1 MSVELLV
8 TAGIETLLNQLVAA
22 DKAAPSKLATLKG
35 KILKVN
41 IAEFSKPLFFIFSQQ
56 IDVLTK
62 SDVDADCTMDIS
74 VSALPRLQDNSQFTS
89 LIKEGR
95 LDIQGDPMVA
105 SKFSMLVRELNIDW
119 EEHLSRFLGDIAA
132 HKLVNSARS
141 GQEWFKTNTAI
152 ARMNMA
158 EYLIEEIRIAPGAL
172 EIANFCDEVSEV
184 ETDTKQFEARL
195 NALLSKDKTE

>member
-35 KILKVN
+35 KTLKVN

-119 EEHLSRFLGDIAA
+119 EEHLSRFFGDIAA
-132 HKLVNSARS
+132 HKLVLSARS

-172 EIANFCDEVSEV
+172 EIANFCDEVSEI
-184 ETDTKQFEARL
+184 ETDTRQFEARL

>member
-132 HKLVNSARS
+132 HKLVLSARS

-172 EIANFCDEVSEV
+172 EIANFCDEVSEI
-184 ETDTKQFEARL
+184 ETDTRQFEARL